1 MPRINTRQVG
11 TVTDS
16 DQDKKTKTIHV
27 DYLAR
32 VEGEGSLYIR
42 YDDQQVHDV
51 QLKIF
56 EAPRFFEAFLQ
67 GRDYSEAPDIT
78 ARICGICPVAYQ
90 MSAVHAM
97 EDAFGVTLDSGLR
110 QLRRLLYCG
119 EWIESHVLHIA
130 MLHAPDFLGVD
141 SAMAMAEQHP
151 DILRQALALK
161 QAGNAIVSLLGGR
174 EIHPINV
181 RVGGFYKLPDA
192 AQLAQLQRTLETALQ
207 QAIALTRWVGTLAL
221 PDFDRQ
227 QQPYVFVAL
236 HNEDEYPMNEGRLR
250 ASTGLEIEAAQF
262 EQHYVERQVDHS
274 NALHCLLDD
283 QTPYFVGPMAR
294 FNLNFER
301 LSATARKLADE
312 LQVRPPYVNPFGSI
326 ILRSLEVVHAV
337 ETALQL
343 IDQYRAPTQP
353 FVDIA
358 YREARG
364 CAITEAPRG
373 ILYHRYDI
381 GDDGKIVTAKIVP
394 PTAQNQTTIEDD
406 LRIMLPSLMQLDE
419 AALRQRCEQAI
430 RNYDP
435 CISCA
440 THFLQLNLD
449 KIDDHNA
456 PETQP

>member
-1 MPRINTRQVG
+1 M
-11 TVTDS
+11 TDKDAANS
-16 DQDKKTKTIHV
+16 GNSKTKTIHV

-42 YDDQQVHDV
+42 YDNQQVHDV
-51 QLKIF
+51 KLKIF

-97 EDAFGVTLDSGLR
+97 EAAFGVSVDGPLR
-110 QLRRLLYCG
+110 ELRRLLYCG

-130 MLHAPDFLGVD
+130 MLHAPDFLGLD

-151 DILRQALALK
+151 QIVRDALALK
-161 QAGNAIVSLLGGR
+161 KSGNDIVNLIGGR

-181 RVGGFYKLPDA
+181 RVGGFYKLPEPQ
-192 AQLAQLQRTLETALQ
+192 QLAELRDTLAEALPL
-207 QAIALTRWVGTLAL
+207 AIALTRWAGTLTIPA
-221 PDFDRQ
+221 FDRG
-227 QQPYVFVAL
+227 QQPYLFVAL
-236 HNEDEYPMNEGRLR
+236 HHPEQYPMNEGRLL
-250 ASTGLEIEAAQF
+250 ASNGLDISAAEF

-283 QTPYFVGPMAR
+283 ETPYFVGPMAR
-294 FNLNFER
+294 FNLNFEK
-301 LSATARKLADE
+301 LSPTARQLANE
-312 LQVRPPYVNPFGSI
+312 LQLHPPYVNPFGSI
-326 ILRSLEVVHAV
+326 LIRSLEVVHAV

-343 IDQYRAPTQP
+343 LDHYQP
-353 FVDIA
+353 PPQPAVDVA
-358 YREARG
+358 YRQARG

-373 ILYHRYDI
+373 ILYHRYEV
-381 GDDGKIVTAKIVP
+381 GRDGKIETAKIVP

-406 LRIMLPSLMQLDE
+406 LRIMLPSLMALDE
-419 AALRQRCEQAI
+419 ASLRHRCEQAI

-440 THFLQLNLD
+440 THFLQLTLD
-449 KIDDHNA
+449 KVSA
-456 PETQP
+456 EGGSRERS